1 MSVAPDPGRLAALAG
16 HIRGRL
22 TIDAAPRSA
31 GCVWCGGDVS
41 IEAGS
46 PILARVGHAWVH
58 REHCHVA
65 LRAALDGKV
74 MEMAHATLIFNSYRR
89 AACLTFRTP

>member
-31 GCVWCGGDVS
+31 GCVWCAGAVS

-46 PILARVGHAWVH
+46 PILARDGHVWVH
-58 REHCHVA
+58 REPCHAV
-65 LRAALDGKV
+65 LRAALDSKA
-74 MEMAHATLIFNSYRR
+74 MEMARERLGLQA
-89 AACLTFRTP
+89 

>member
-22 TIDAAPRSA
+22 TIDAAPRSR
-31 GCVWCGGDVS
+31 GCVWCAGAVS

-58 REHCHVA
+58 RGTCHAA
-65 LRAALDGKV
+65 LRCALDATAL
-74 MEMAHATLIFNSYRR
+74 EMAGERFGLQG
-89 AACLTFRTP
+89 